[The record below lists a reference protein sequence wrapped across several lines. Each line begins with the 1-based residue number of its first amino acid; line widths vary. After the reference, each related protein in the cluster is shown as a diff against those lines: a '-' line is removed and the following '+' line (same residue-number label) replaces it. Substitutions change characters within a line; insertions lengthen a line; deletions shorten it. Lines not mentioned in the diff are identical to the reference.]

1 MDDDEPV
8 RDLVAEY
15 LRGLG
20 HRVVTADGGTA
31 AQQVLRD
38 DPPDLVVSDVHMP
51 GMTGIELCRW
61 IKDDARARFTPVILL
76 TARSD
81 LAARVAGLEAG
92 ADDFFAKPFE
102 FLELRA
108 RIGSLLQ
115 LKQLHD
121 DVATKN
127 DLLRTLF
134 GRFVSE
140 DVAAEVVRDP
150 RRYLTVSGEKREVT
164 VLFGDLRGFTPLADG
179 LDPHEVV
186 QILNA
191 YLSLVV
197 DAVFALGGTLDKF
210 RGDGVMA
217 IFGAPVAQ
225 PDDAARAVRCA
236 VALQRAIGALS
247 FPRFPDLQ
255 LHMGIGINTGI
266 VVAGPI
272 GSPRRMDYTVVGS
285 EVNVAQRFEANAGPG
300 QVLITGSTYSRV
312 KGLVRVR
319 ELGLLRVRGK
329 TRGVMAYDVLDT
341 VEDTMLPGAPGT
353 PCES

>member
-1 MDDDEPV
+1 M
-8 RDLVAEY
+8 
-15 LRGLG
+15 
-20 HRVVTADGGTA
+20 
-31 AQQVLRD
+31 
-38 DPPDLVVSDVHMP
+38 PD
-51 GMTGIELCRW
+51 MTGIELCRW
-61 IKDDARARFTPVILL
+61 IKHDASVRFTPVILL

-92 ADDFFAKPFE
+92 ADDFFGKPFE
-102 FLELRA
+102 FLELQA
-108 RIGSLLQ
+108 RIGSLLR
-115 LKQLHD
+115 LKRLHD

-134 GRFVSE
+134 GRYVSE

-150 RRYLTVSGEKREVT
+150 QRYLTVGGEKREVT

-179 LDPHEVV
+179 LDPDEVV

-197 DAVFALGGTLDKF
+197 DRVFAFAGTLDKF

-236 VALQRAIGALS
+236 IALQRAIGSLS
-247 FPRFPDLQ
+247 FPRFPDLR
-255 LHMGIGINTGI
+255 LHMGIGINTGV

-285 EVNVAQRFEANAGPG
+285 EVNVAQRFEASAGPG
-300 QVLITGSTYSRV
+300 QVLITGSTYTRV

-319 ELGLLRVRGK
+319 DLGPLRVRGK
-329 TRGVMAYDVLDT
+329 SRGVLAYDVLDI
-341 VEDTMLPGAPGT
+341 VEASSLPPELRS
-353 PCES
+353 P